1 MSPLALVAEKAVTAP
16 VGTVYQTEPWSSF
29 KAEARELF
37 QRHWREVALNHA
49 EVPLDID
56 YARYDALEAAG
67 GLHVLTARRGGL
79 LIGYQVTIVSPH
91 LHYRSTLH
99 GITDVYW
106 IAPECRHGVTAMR
119 LFQAAERELKKLG
132 VRKLFTATKLHLDQG
147 PLFERLGY
155 RPVERLYAKLI

>member
-1 MSPLALVAEKAVTAP
+1 MTTLIRQIP
-16 VGTVYQTEPWSSF
+16 VGTVYAVEDWHDL
-29 KAEARELF
+29 KAEMLPLLE
-37 QRHWREVALNHA
+37 RHWREVAMNHA

-56 YARYDALEAAG
+56 HQRYDDLADSGALQI
-67 GLHVLTARRGGL
+67 LTVRRSGR
-79 LIGYQVTIVSPH
+79 LIGYHVAIVSGH
-91 LHYRSTLH
+91 LHYKSTLH

-119 LFQAAERELKKLG
+119 MFQAVERELGRLG

-155 RPVERLYAKLI
+155 RPVERLYAKLIGGA